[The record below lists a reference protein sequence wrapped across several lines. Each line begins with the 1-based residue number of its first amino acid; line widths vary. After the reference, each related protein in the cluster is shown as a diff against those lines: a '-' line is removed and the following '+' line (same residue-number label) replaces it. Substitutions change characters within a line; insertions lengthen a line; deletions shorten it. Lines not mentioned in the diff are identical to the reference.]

1 MEMTAFQERL
11 PATFEE
17 VWATLREIA
26 VIQKET
32 DQIVKETAAQQKEN
46 EQRFKEADRRLK
58 ETERIVKE
66 NSRQIGGL
74 NSSFGELA
82 EHLVGPGILKR
93 LAEMGLH
100 YGNFAKRRK
109 KLRDADGTLLAEY
122 DIYLEN
128 ADSIMAIEIKARPDV
143 NRGHVREHIKRL
155 QILREYR
162 NSAGKR
168 NKRIMGAIAG
178 AVFHP
183 GDKDATLKAGLFV
196 MEQSGDTMALD
207 VPEGFVPREW

>member
-26 VIQKET
+26 ALQKET
-32 DQIVKETAAQQKEN
+32 DQIVKETSEQMKETD
-46 EQRFKEADRRLK
+46 QRFKETSEQMKETDRRLK

-207 VPEGFVPREW
+207 VP